1 MQYRTLLRT
10 IQKTSNSPHCG
21 SDNPFSASTQKP
33 VQTRILTKLFKE
45 IVPEDNHGNPSLK
58 FFFYPILHRTLSQL
72 AAWRLPNKERASTPL
87 VRPGS
92 YSTRSVWT
100 SSEAERAVNVSG
112 WMGEEEAAL
121 ITESCGRRNKA
132 LMSQPGRRYE
142 QQKRANTCAD
152 SVN

>member
-1 MQYRTLLRT
+1 MHRTLLEA
-10 IQKTSNSPHCG
+10 IQKTSNSPLCG

-100 SSEAERAVNVSG
+100 SSEAERAVTLFGVD
-112 WMGEEEAAL
+112 ERRTELVTTQKAAKE
-121 ITESCGRRNKA
+121 TEIWICQ
-132 LMSQPGRRYE
+132 LGRRYE
-142 QQKRANTCAD
+142 QQNWANTCAD
-152 SVN
+152 SV